1 MERTHELTPEAEVA
15 QLKEEISDTQGELQR
30 TVAEIQARLSPTNLK
45 EQAAQTVREA
55 TVGRVETMVSHAGER
70 VEQAAETTKQ
80 TAASLFDQVRSNPLP
95 YALIGAGVAWLVAAG
110 NRPRQSSRSWS
121 GSNRPTSANANEYNF
136 SDGTSSYRG
145 TTQDS
150 REMTRYP
157 GGVERSVPY
166 SAGQRPG
173 DAATDVSADTR
184 DRLRRVSSQAQR
196 QGRRMMEGNPLA
208 LGVAALAAG
217 ALVGSIIPAT
227 DLENEYLGEAR
238 DSVVEST
245 RAMAEETAEKARAV
259 ARETAE
265 KLVGGEP
272 QAAS

>member
-55 TVGRVETMVSHAGER
+55 TVGRVETMVSQAGER

-95 YALIGAGVAWLVAAG
+95 YALIGAGVAWLVAG
-110 NRPRQSSRSWS
+110 KRPSQSSRSWS

-136 SDGTSSYRG
+136 SDETSSYRG
-145 TTQDS
+145 TTQYS

-157 GGVERSVPY
+157 GGVERNVPY

-184 DRLRRVSSQAQR
+184 ERLRRVSSQAQR